1 MPAYMWT
8 LCTNGFTLATDKTTV
23 DCDLKCQNPKS
34 HYISLN
40 THIIPGTLAPI
51 FPFVL
56 FFSGDGGEVYKKQ
69 LFYSKRQVKSRLWS
83 GRGEAIEAKGG

>member
-8 LCTNGFTLATDKTTV
+8 LCKNGFTLATDKTTV

-40 THIIPGTLAPI
+40 THIITGTLDTCLSI
-51 FPFVL
+51 CTV
-56 FFSGDGGEVYKKQ
+56 FFFLGGGVYKKQ
-69 LFYSKRQVKSRLWS
+69 LFYSK
-83 GRGEAIEAKGG
+83 